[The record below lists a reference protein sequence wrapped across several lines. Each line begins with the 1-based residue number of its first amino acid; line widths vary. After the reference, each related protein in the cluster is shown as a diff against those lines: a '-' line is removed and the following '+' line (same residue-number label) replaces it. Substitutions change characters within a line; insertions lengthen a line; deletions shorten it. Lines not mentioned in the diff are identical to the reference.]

1 MSGNNKFSLAGAGVH
16 PQSQQT
22 SCEHKK
28 NVSWSPELTSTSPTV
43 DEALQILQLVQTLR
57 QEISFI
63 QTPTLQAV
71 KWMFNGDIDSHNANG
86 INLKD
91 LIELITILLC
101 IQLNRFPTVK
111 EIINIIENDEKLD
124 EDYLIKSIT
133 TLCQSDY
140 GISSFRSVLAAF
152 QIKDPVI
159 LNNAPQINS
168 ETLEN
173 PPPPLE
179 NLTENGESLPS
190 SQVDLGHPQQ
200 QLSAEEQQ
208 KCLNLQLLR
217 KEHNHLKNILTCLV
231 CKERQVDATLLPCG
245 HLVLCS
251 ICSNHCLSCPVCKK
265 PALAEISTYLS

>member
-1 MSGNNKFSLAGAGVH
+1 MSGNNNFSLAGAGVH

-22 SCEHKK
+22 SCEHK

-111 EIINIIENDEKLD
+111 EIFNIIENDEKLD

-133 TLCQSDY
+133 ILCQSDY
-140 GISSFRSVLAAF
+140 GLSSFKSVLAAF

-179 NLTENGESLPS
+179 NLTENGESLPP
-190 SQVDLGHPQQ
+190 SQVDLGQPQQ

-208 KCLNLQLLR
+208 KCLNLQLLK

-231 CKERQVDATLLPCG
+231 CKERQVNTTLLPCG
-245 HLVLCS
+245 HLVICS
-251 ICSNHCLSCPVCKK
+251 ICSNSCFSCPVCKRT
-265 PALAEISTYLS
+265 ALAEITTYLS